1 MPVEHRSFQK
11 VVLLEPI
18 IAGHVT
24 HFCKKKKKNKNWPI
38 LIIVIVCVY
47 NIQYCIFNCAFPYFY
62 IYIASI

>member
-24 HFCKKKKKNKNWPI
+24 NFCKKKKRIKI
-38 LIIVIVCVY
+38 GQYLSSLLCVY